1 MISRSLEL
9 SIWSGGYLF
18 TVVIEKSK
26 GNSSVVAGACN
37 YGERFIAI
45 EICLYCGC

>member
-9 SIWSGGYLF
+9 LIWSGGYLF

-26 GNSSVVAGACN
+26 GNFSVVARSCN
-37 YGERFIAI
+37 YGKRFIAI
-45 EICLYCGC
+45 